1 VPARRSDDELDQ
13 PPPQP
18 ADPCVMVIFG
28 GTGDLTKRKLIPAL
42 YNLATG
48 GLLSREFSVVG
59 IGRTPLTSEA
69 FREQLTQDMGRFATQ
84 KVDAARW
91 EDFVQRIYYVQGD
104 LQDAG
109 LYERIGAQLTEI
121 DTKHGTRGNYFYYL
135 AINPEHFLTTI
146 RQLDAQGLVREED
159 AAGTMG
165 ADGKAHGWR
174 RVIIE
179 KPFGHDLES
188 AKQLNRDVTQVL
200 SERQIY
206 RIDHY
211 LGKETVQNI
220 LVFRFANGIF
230 EPIWNRRYIDHVQIT
245 VAESVGVETRG
256 PYFDVTGALRDMVP
270 NHILQLI
277 SLTTMEP
284 PISFGA
290 DDVRDEQAKVLHA
303 ISQHSPEE
311 LLARAV
317 RGQYGEGTIDG
328 KRVPG
333 YRQEARVAPE
343 SRAETYVAL
352 KLNIENWRWA
362 GVPFYLRTGKRLP
375 KRVTEIAVQFRQAP
389 HLLFRRQS
397 SDIQPNVLAMRIQPD
412 EGISLKMT
420 SKGPGAMV
428 LQPVVMDFRYG
439 TSFGAEPPEAYERLL
454 LDCVAGDPTLF
465 TRHDEVELAWQ
476 LMTDILD
483 AWQSGAAPDLHE
495 YPAGTWGPPEA
506 DELVE
511 RWRRL

>member
-1 VPARRSDDELDQ
+1 MQKNPFREGMPRERVIE
-13 PPPQP
+13 
-18 ADPCVMVIFG
+18 PCAMVIFG
-28 GTGDLTKRKLIPAL
+28 ATGDLTRRKLVPAL
-42 YNLATG
+42 YNLARAR
-48 GLLSREFSVVG
+48 LLPSGFAVVGVARRPFSHDVFRDDMRRGVDTFSRSRPVIPDVWDDFAKGIFYHQGEFSDPQSYD
-59 IGRTPLTSEA
+59 RLKTHLQE
-69 FREQLTQDMGRFATQ
+69 
-84 KVDAARW
+84 VDR
-91 EDFVQRIYYVQGD
+91 DR
-104 LQDAG
+104 
-109 LYERIGAQLTEI
+109 
-121 DTKHGTRGNYFYYL
+121 GTRSNHIFYL
-135 AINPEHFLTTI
+135 ATPPDHYAEII
-146 RQLDAQGLVREED
+146 RQLG
-159 AAGTMG
+159 AAGLGGT
-165 ADGKAHGWR
+165 AHAPWTR
-174 RVIIE
+174 IIVE
-179 KPFGHDLES
+179 KPFGHDLSS
-188 AKQLNRDVTQVL
+188 ARELNRCAQEVF
-200 SERQIY
+200 SEEQIY
-206 RIDHY
+206 HY

-220 LVFRFANGIF
+220 LVMRFANGIF
-230 EPIWNRRYIDHVQIT
+230 EPLWNQKYIDQVQIT
-245 VAESVGVETRG
+245 VAEDLGMEGRG
-256 PYFDVTGALRDMVP
+256 PYYDRAGALRDMVQ
-270 NHILQLI
+270 NHMMQLLC
-277 SLTTMEP
+277 LTAMEP
-284 PISFGA
+284 PVAFQAGPVRNEKVKVLQSVRPIEG
-290 DDVRDEQAKVLHA
+290 DDV
-303 ISQHSPEE
+303 
-311 LLARAV
+311 ARHVV
-317 RGQYGEGTIDG
+317 RARYTSGFVGGHE
-328 KRVPG
+328 VPG
-333 YRQEARVAPE
+333 FLQEKGVAGK
-343 SRAETYVAL
+343 SSTETYAAIRL
-352 KLNIENWRWA
+352 FIDNWRWA